1 MEKAYYVR
9 VSTTLGVSAI
19 KSCIQVDTI
28 QQCSLNFS
36 IVLVS
41 HLGSYLNA
49 GLDSVDLE
57 RGPRVCISNELP
69 HFTL

>member
-19 KSCIQVDTI
+19 KSCIQLDTI

-36 IVLVS
+36 IVLMS

-49 GLDSVDLE
+49 GFDSVDLE

>member
-1 MEKAYYVR
+1 MEKAYCVR

-19 KSCIQVDTI
+19 KSCTQLDTI
-28 QQCSLNFS
+28 KQCSLNFS
-36 IVLVS
+36 NVLMN

-49 GLDSVDLE
+49 GFDLE